1 MNTTEI
7 ILMVIVGLIALLLT
21 IFLGASVRSI
31 KLQKARIVL
40 RRKTDRIVQ
49 VVIGPGIV
57 WRIPILEKSI
67 EVDLAQESVQLP
79 VAKIITQDL
88 LAIEASLLIV
98 YTRAP
103 KNVSRRKLE
112 TLLPNYGDLGEA
124 IKVKAD
130 YIIRKLSL
138 SSNQAM
144 NLVTEA
150 GRSTFEMK
158 LRMGLEELQKELAFH
173 LDDVQVLVAPN
184 EQILNARLRAEGT
197 RQSLGILSGY
207 VGVNNFDLHQLLT
220 AELLSRI
227 SSGEFDI
234 LAAMSLYQNAQMSS
248 STQIS
253 PGVFLIDAPSHV

>member
-1 MNTTEI
+1 MTNTMIT
-7 ILMVIVGLIALLLT
+7 IVAMLVGAVLLT
-21 IFLGASVRSI
+21 ILILSLSVRTV
-31 KLQKARIVL
+31 KTQKGLIVL
-40 RRKTDRIVQ
+40 DRKTGRVKK
-49 VVIGPGIV
+49 VKIGPGSV
-57 WRIPILEKSI
+57 WRTPILEKSI
-67 EVDLAQESVQLP
+67 ELDLTQESVQLP

-98 YTRAP
+98 YTRNP
-103 KNVSRRKLE
+103 NNVKKRELE
-112 TLLPNYGDLGEA
+112 KLLPNYTELGET

-138 SSNQAM
+138 DNNQPKD
-144 NLVTEA
+144 LVSEA
-150 GRSTFEMK
+150 GRSRFERK
-158 LRMGLEELQKELAFH
+158 LWNELQALERKLAFQ

-184 EQILNARLRAEGT
+184 EQILNARLKAEGT
-197 RQSLGILSGY
+197 KQALGILEGY
-207 VGVNNFDLHQLLT
+207 TGVNSFDLQHLLT

-227 SSGEFDI
+227 SSGEIDI